1 MMRNS
6 RKLLTLE
13 TEQTIP
19 TSQNPIYD
27 IPPETLSPLSS
38 NNSSSSSKIKSESS
52 ISTSSSSFGNSNS
65 SPPFDSSIALTLLV
79 LLTALFFVG
88 LFSIYIRRFAE
99 DSSVDLTRRRRGF
112 PPDLSSSPFAARMGG
127 KGKGVDLAVL
137 QALPVYAYGSS
148 AKLGTDA
155 SECAICLSEYGESEC
170 VKVIPICGHVF
181 HVSCIDAWLSSHVTC
196 PLCRT
201 VDLFST
207 AEGKAVKG
215 KQVVLEVEEEV
226 EVEEETVLS
235 VAQVEGDGE
244 CNETELR
251 LREDGRNTWNGER
264 DIVGPI
270 VLMRRTSSSPWLSER
285 VVLQRTLSF

>member
-6 RKLLTLE
+6 RKLLTSE

-52 ISTSSSSFGNSNS
+52 ITTSSSSFGNSNS
-65 SPPFDSSIALTLLV
+65 SPPFDSTIALTILV

-88 LFSIYIRRFAE
+88 LFSIYICRFAE
-99 DSSVDLTRRRRGF
+99 DSSVDLTRRRRG
-112 PPDLSSSPFAARMGG
+112 SSSPFAARMGG
-127 KGKGVDLAVL
+127 KEKGVDLAVL

-148 AKLGTDA
+148 AKKGTDA
-155 SECAICLSEYGESEC
+155 SECAICLSEYEESEC
-170 VKVIPICGHVF
+170 VKVIPLCGHVF

-207 AEGKAVKG
+207 AEGKAVKE
-215 KQVVLEVEEEV
+215 KQVVLEVEEE

-235 VAQVEGDGE
+235 VAQVEGAGE

-251 LREDGRNTWNGER
+251 SREDERNTWNGER
-264 DIVGPI
+264 DIVGPM
-270 VLMRRTSSSPWLSER
+270 VLTRRTSSSPWLSEQ
-285 VVLQRTLSF
+285 VVLRRTLSF

>member
-52 ISTSSSSFGNSNS
+52 ITTSSSSFGNSNS
-65 SPPFDSSIALTLLV
+65 SPPFDSSIALTLSV
-79 LLTALFFVG
+79 LLTAIFFMSLFC
-88 LFSIYIRRFAE
+88 IYIRHFAE
-99 DSSVDLTRRRRGF
+99 DSSVDLTRRRRGS

-170 VKVIPICGHVF
+170 VKMIPLCGHVF

-215 KQVVLEVEEEV
+215 KQVVLEVEEE
-226 EVEEETVLS
+226 TVLS

-251 LREDGRNTWNGER
+251 LMEDGRNTWNGER

-270 VLMRRTSSSPWLSER
+270 VLMRRISSFPWLSER
-285 VVLQRTLSF
+285 VVLQRTVSF